1 MESYFTCTFFLRKSR
16 NQSKIGRDL
25 YARIVVNGKKSVMS
39 LNRKINPPDWN
50 TVSERMK
57 GKSPAAYEMNLYL
70 DMIKTKFNKVHRR
83 LRDDEKYITASLMVK
98 EFNSDGKSQ
107 KMVLEVFRDHNKD
120 CDERSGKDIA
130 KSTVK
135 RYYTCYNHVEKF
147 IKEYYKQDDY
157 RFRDVDHQFLTKFE
171 HFLKTTQT
179 CNHNSALKY
188 INNFKKI
195 VRIAIANKWLESD
208 PFYNFK
214 VRYEEVIR
222 EYLTADEIKI
232 LWETDFLF
240 DRFNLVRDMFVF
252 SCYTGLAYSDVEK
265 LSKEDVTVGIDGD
278 KWIRIYRTKTNSRS
292 SLPLLP
298 IAEQIIERYANHP
311 QVVNSNRL
319 IPVFTNQKSN
329 AFLKEIAIICGITKP
344 LNTHLARHTFATTV
358 TLSNG
363 VPLESVSK
371 MLGHKSLRT
380 TQHYAKIVDRKISD
394 DMKAL
399 RVKLAEVDATLEAR
413 KKKETDKEKL

>member
-1 MESYFTCTFFLRKSR
+1 MESYFTCAFALRKSR
-16 NQSKIGRDL
+16 KKSNSQSDL
-25 YARIVVNGKKSVMS
+25 FARVNVNGKVATMS
-39 LNRKINPPDWN
+39 LNRKIDPVDWN
-50 TVSERMK
+50 KAAERMK
-57 GKSPAAYEMNLYL
+57 GKTPAAYEMNLYL
-70 DMIKTKFNKVHRR
+70 DMIRTKFNKVHRR
-83 LRDDEKYITASLMVK
+83 LKDDEKYITASLMVE
-98 EFNSDGKSQ
+98 EFNSDGKSK
-107 KMVLEVFRDHNKD
+107 KMVLEVFKEHNKD
-120 CDERSGKDIA
+120 CDQRSGKDIS

-135 RYYTCYNHVEKF
+135 RYYTCYNHVAKF

-171 HFLKTTQT
+171 HFLKTTQA
-179 CNHNSALKY
+179 CNHNSSLKY

-222 EYLTADEIKI
+222 EYLTADEIKT
-232 LWETDFLF
+232 LWETEFHF
-240 DRFNLVRDMFVF
+240 DRFTLVRDMFVF

-298 IAEQIIERYANHP
+298 IAEQIINRYTDHP
-311 QVVNSNRL
+311 QVVHTNRL

-329 AFLKEIAIICGITKP
+329 AFLKEIAVICGITKP

-394 DMKAL
+394 DMKVL
-399 RVKLAEVDATLEAR
+399 RVKLEEVDAKLEAR
-413 KKKETDKEKL
+413 KKKEKDTN